1 MSEDK
6 AVQTSEEDF
15 EEIIVPSPSPGL
27 TYMENET
34 ELAAAIH
41 DLLEEYIKDE
51 VIHMSKESF
60 MTQLNDDIA
69 HVLFQNLTDAGICSP
84 DDYDSIYSLVC
95 EESHDWFLH
104 RTNPECPLRCSAHSS
119 ANILVM
125 EYGQHEEFAHTYL
138 TDKLVQIREKDAQN
152 PAQRTPEWYQRR
164 YNMLTA
170 SNLWQAL
177 STDAQK
183 NRLIYEKCKPLE
195 TAYTESNWIRTEGS
209 LHWGV
214 RYEPLT
220 VMIYEH
226 LTGAKLDFFGCI
238 VHSEYGFLG
247 ASPDGIVVNPESALF
262 GRLVEIKNI
271 YNREMDGTPSE
282 AYWTQ
287 MQIQMQ
293 CCDLEACDFVET
305 RFKEY
310 ESAEEFWA
318 PPEEEDTKKSHK
330 GVILQFISR
339 DSLSNIPLYKYSP
352 INPTPSQLYEW
363 IEATKVEVAEVHV
376 LFKTHYWYLDE
387 ICMTTILRNDA
398 WFRAALPHIQEIW
411 DTVLKERVTGYD
423 HRAPK
428 KRAPTEVI
436 VIKEGSSPS
445 KVSCPI
451 HLTEEERN
459 EE

>member
-6 AVQTSEEDF
+6 AIQTSEEDF
-15 EEIIVPSPSPGL
+15 EEMILPSPSPGL
-27 TYMENET
+27 LPIENET
-34 ELAAAIH
+34 EIVESIH
-41 DLLEEYIKDE
+41 DLLEEYIKEE

-69 HVLFQNLTDAGICSP
+69 NILFQTLTDTGICSS

-95 EESHDWFLH
+95 EESHDWFLQ
-104 RTNPECPLRCSAHSS
+104 RTVPDCPIRCSAHSS
-119 ANILVM
+119 ANILST
-125 EYGQHEEFAHTYL
+125 EFCLDDDFADSYL
-138 TDKLVQIREKDAQN
+138 KDKLVQIREKDAQN
-152 PAQRTPEWYQRR
+152 PAQRTPEWYLRR

-177 STDAQK
+177 NTDAQK

-195 TAYTESNWIRTEGS
+195 TAYTESKWVSTEGS

-220 VMIYEH
+220 VKIYEL

-238 VHSEYGFLG
+238 VHSEYPFLG
-247 ASPDGIVVNPESALF
+247 ASPDGIVVNPESSLF

-271 YNREMDGTPSE
+271 YNREMDGIPSE

-310 ESAEEFWA
+310 ESADEFWA
-318 PPEEEDTKKSHK
+318 PSEEHGHK
-330 GVILQFISR
+330 GVILQFVPR

-352 INPTPSQLYEW
+352 INPTPAELYEW

-387 ICMTTILRNDA
+387 ICMTTVLRNDA
-398 WFRAALPHIQEIW
+398 WFRAALPQISELW
-411 DTVLKERVTGYD
+411 DTILKERVSGYE

-428 KRAPTEVI
+428 KRAPTETI
-436 VIKEGSSPS
+436 VIKVGSPPRNA
-445 KVSCPI
+445 CPI
-451 HLTEEERN
+451 TLTEEEMN

>member
-1 MSEDK
+1 
-6 AVQTSEEDF
+6 
-15 EEIIVPSPSPGL
+15 
-27 TYMENET
+27 
-34 ELAAAIH
+34 
-41 DLLEEYIKDE
+41 
-51 VIHMSKESF
+51 
-60 MTQLNDDIA
+60 
-69 HVLFQNLTDAGICSP
+69 
-84 DDYDSIYSLVC
+84 
-95 EESHDWFLH
+95 
-104 RTNPECPLRCSAHSS
+104 
-119 ANILVM
+119 
-125 EYGQHEEFAHTYL
+125 
-138 TDKLVQIREKDAQN
+138 
-152 PAQRTPEWYQRR
+152 
-164 YNMLTA
+164 
-170 SNLWQAL
+170 
-177 STDAQK
+177 
-183 NRLIYEKCKPLE
+183 
-195 TAYTESNWIRTEGS
+195 
-209 LHWGV
+209 
-214 RYEPLT
+214 
-220 VMIYEH
+220 MIYEH

-238 VHSEYGFLG
+238 VHSEYGFIG

-282 AYWTQ
+282 AYWTH

-318 PPEEEDTKKSHK
+318 PPPEEDTEKSHK
-330 GVILQFISR
+330 GVILQFIPR